1 MKKEELY
8 SLLIGKGYIHEKD
21 SEYNKDIFT
30 NKEVIVD
37 GNKTKIEILADNY
50 TVMIRWWYGIN
61 NKVSTS
67 LYTSNVN
74 EDVLQRAVQNLIDNN
89 KPVRTSFNAW
99 TDGSCDN
106 LNPRRPGGAA
116 YIIFDDT
123 GNEIKRNSKGFVG
136 TSNNRMEILAI
147 MSVVNSLPN
156 NSNVTI
162 HSDSQ
167 YSINVLSGKWKA
179 SENLDQINRYNQIC
193 LTRNIKV
200 DFVWVKGH
208 DGNPYNELCDALA
221 RKEYN
226 NMRKSSSNPKQNKS
240 KPKSKPKKKVKGKAS
255 RWTNEL
261 EEQYYSCITT
271 KGRKKCPK
279 NKNRKG

>member
-1 MKKEELY
+1 MIK
-8 SLLIGKGYIHEKD
+8 EKD
-21 SEYNKDIFT
+21 NSRCFT
-30 NKEVIVD
+30 
-37 GNKTKIEILADNY
+37 
-50 TVMIRWWYGIN
+50 
-61 NKVSTS
+61 
-67 LYTSNVN
+67 
-74 EDVLQRAVQNLIDNN
+74 
-89 KPVRTSFNAW
+89 AW

-106 LNPRRPGGAA
+106 RNPLRPGGAA
-116 YIIFDDT
+116 YIIFDNS

-147 MSVVNSLPN
+147 MSVVNFLPN
-156 NSNVTI
+156 NSKVTI

-179 SENLDQINRYNQIC
+179 SENLDQIKRYNQIC
-193 LTRNIKV
+193 LTKNIKV
-200 DFVWVKGH
+200 NYVWIKGH
-208 DGNPYNELCDALA
+208 SGNPYNELCDTMA

-226 NMRKSSSNPKQNKS
+226 NMRKTSPKTR
-240 KPKSKPKKKVKGKAS
+240 KPKPEKKTF

-279 NKNRKG
+279 NKNRGGDNKK